1 MLAAYHAHAP
11 LVRLLLAHGADPN
24 TLNDRAQSPLAGAIF
39 KQADEV
45 VEALLD
51 GGADVDVGQP
61 SARDAVGM
69 FRVERWRE
77 RVGEAPRGEGGG
89 GGG

>member
-1 MLAAYHAHAP
+1 MLAAYHDHAP

-51 GGADVDVGQP
+51 GGADVDAGQP
-61 SARDAVGM
+61 SAREAVGM

-77 RVGEAPRGEGGG
+77 RVGEAPREEGGG
-89 GGG
+89 